1 MLRPD
6 NGDMRNDQGSSR
18 EAAGIAV
25 GVLGSIGVAGA
36 MVGVRGEIAN
46 ADVALILMVCVLAGA
61 VIGGRL
67 AGVLSALA
75 AAMAFD
81 FFHTKPY
88 ATLKIANKDDVITT
102 VLLLAV
108 GLLIGEVATWS
119 QRLSDRLRDDRNEI
133 KRMHRVAELAARGE
147 STEDLVLIVTAELMS
162 TMRLSECQFERP
174 PFSTNLPS
182 IDRNGVVHQSVH
194 LYTRDGF
201 ELPRE
206 GVELPVLG
214 GGRTLGR
221 FVLTPTPGRGVTPE
235 RRLIAVALADQL
247 GAALAWREVA

>member
-1 MLRPD
+1 MGS
-6 NGDMRNDQGSSR
+6 NQGSR
-18 EAAGIAV
+18 QAAGIAV
-25 GVLGSIGVAGA
+25 GVLGSIAVAA
-36 MVGVRGEIAN
+36 VMVGVRGEIAN
-46 ADVALILMVCVLAGA
+46 ADVALVLMVCVLAGA
-61 VIGGRL
+61 VIGGRT

-75 AAMAFD
+75 AAMSFD

-88 ATLKIANKDDVITT
+88 GTLKIADKDDIVTT
-102 VLLLAV
+102 VLLLVV
-108 GLLIGEVATWS
+108 GLVIGEVATWS
-119 QRLSDRLRDDRNEI
+119 QRLADRLRDDRNEI

-162 TMRLSECQFERP
+162 TLKLTDCWFERP
-174 PFSTNLPS
+174 PYLNELPA
-182 IDRNGVVHQSVH
+182 IDRNGVVRRSVH
-194 LYTRDGF
+194 LFTREGF

-221 FVLTPTPGRGVTPE
+221 FVLIPTPGRGVSPE

-247 GAALAWREVA
+247 GAALAWRAVA